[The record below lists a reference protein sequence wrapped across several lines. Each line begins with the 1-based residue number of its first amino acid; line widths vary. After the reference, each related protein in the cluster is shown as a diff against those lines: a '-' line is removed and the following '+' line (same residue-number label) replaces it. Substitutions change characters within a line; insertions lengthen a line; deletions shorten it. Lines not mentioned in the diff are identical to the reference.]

1 MAKIMTSSK
10 PFKINKVLEILL
22 ETVQNPS
29 LASKNVQHFKMKGG
43 SSYVYHAEDITKR
56 LNWKSDLYRFGEFS
70 YHYYSIFRL

>member
-1 MAKIMTSSK
+1 MAKIMTNSK

-29 LASKNVQHFKMKGG
+29 LASKNIQHFKMKGG
-43 SSYVYHAEDITKR
+43 SSYVYHAEDSAKW

-70 YHYYSIFRL
+70 VYYSIYRS

>member
-1 MAKIMTSSK
+1 MARIMTSAK
-10 PFKINKVLEILL
+10 PFKISKVLEILL

-56 LNWKSDLYRFGEFS
+56 LN
-70 YHYYSIFRL
+70 

>member
-1 MAKIMTSSK
+1 MAKIMTNSK
-10 PFKINKVLEILL
+10 PLKINKVLEILL

-43 SSYVYHAEDITKR
+43 SSYVYHAEDSAKR

-70 YHYYSIFRL
+70 FYYSIYRS